1 MLLLKNVQSF
11 GATREEMVHLW
22 IIFCRSVLEQ
32 CAAVWSSSLT
42 QENIDDLERTQKSFA
57 KLVLKKDYHEENEN
71 SYENALIKLNLETL
85 EQRRTDV
92 CLTFAKNCVKN
103 GIISE
108 LFSENKSAHDMETRH
123 QEKYQ
128 VFYANNERMKKS
140 SIIYMQ
146 NLLNADDK
154 ENNLR
159 KEDNIKR
166 K

>member
-1 MLLLKNVQSF
+1 
-11 GATREEMVHLW
+11 
-22 IIFCRSVLEQ
+22 
-32 CAAVWSSSLT
+32 
-42 QENIDDLERTQKSFA
+42 
-57 KLVLKKDYHEENEN
+57 
-71 SYENALIKLNLETL
+71 
-85 EQRRTDV
+85 
-92 CLTFAKNCVKN
+92 
-103 GIISE
+103 
-108 LFSENKSAHDMETRH
+108 METRY
-123 QEKYQ
+123 QEKYE